1 MDKNTNLRGEAYWHV
16 LLDEQ
21 CHIKDMINVQL
32 PFPIEEKDWSIFY
45 NLMNTDVINTEEL
58 ELSNGKCYL
67 FMYDGSP
74 APAAYGLIVWRFV
87 RDGKDRLFVDVDHDV
102 MRFFAETGKH
112 FYRLGTDK

>member
-67 FMYDGSP
+67 FNQHISP
-74 APAAYGLIVWRFV
+74 
-87 RDGKDRLFVDVDHDV
+87 
-102 MRFFAETGKH
+102 
-112 FYRLGTDK
+112 FYQTHKISRSYKVYKISTSVYPKR